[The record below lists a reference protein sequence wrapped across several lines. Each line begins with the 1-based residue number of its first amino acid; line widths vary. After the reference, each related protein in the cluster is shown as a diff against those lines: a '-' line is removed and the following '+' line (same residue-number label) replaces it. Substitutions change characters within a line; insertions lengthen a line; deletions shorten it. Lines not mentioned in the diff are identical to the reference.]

1 MTSSACT
8 WIDLS
13 VIYNQYSAEV
23 FGDTGAVVE
32 LFKRGVGGGDYY
44 RVYFHEASF
53 GDISHDMPLCL
64 QEGEYL
70 FFITDNDGD
79 GESCTL
85 CEGQYSISRS
95 DGELLAE
102 YSGGFGFT
110 TKSRF
115 SIPFVHPCTIC
126 PNGTTA
132 ADDFVPQPEV
142 GNMYTCQQL
151 IDNGT
156 TYEAGS
162 DTCETKF
169 KPWEQICC
177 PPTIPP
183 SFATS
188 PTTQSPTVRPECNV
202 LDVIVT
208 LDQHP
213 PDIRWE
219 IVGSRQGFSTIV
231 AVSLPYDASMAFTT
245 DTQSFCLVD
254 GTYQFSIYD
263 DNGDEP

>member
-1 MTSSACT
+1 MTSSLCT
-8 WIDLS
+8 WIELS

-23 FGDTGAVVE
+23 FGAFGADVK
-32 LFKRGVGGGDYY
+32 LYKRGVGGGDYY
-44 RVYFHEASF
+44 RVYYHETSF

-70 FFITDNDGD
+70 FFITDNDGG

-142 GNMYTCQQL
+142 GNIYTCQQI

-156 TYEAGS
+156 T
-162 DTCETKF
+162 
-169 KPWEQICC
+169 
-177 PPTIPP
+177 
-183 SFATS
+183 
-188 PTTQSPTVRPECNV
+188 
-202 LDVIVT
+202 
-208 LDQHP
+208 H
-213 PDIRWE
+213 
-219 IVGSRQGFSTIV
+219 
-231 AVSLPYDASMAFTT
+231 
-245 DTQSFCLVD
+245 
-254 GTYQFSIYD
+254 
-263 DNGDEP
+263 